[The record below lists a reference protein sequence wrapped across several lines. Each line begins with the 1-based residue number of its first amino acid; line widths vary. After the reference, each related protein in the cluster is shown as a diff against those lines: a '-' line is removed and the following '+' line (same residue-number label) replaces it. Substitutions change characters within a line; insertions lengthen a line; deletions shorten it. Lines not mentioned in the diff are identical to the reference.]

1 MLEGILKDVNSK
13 HPTEVN
19 IIPIFE
25 ITVSNIINQI
35 LFGFSYHSEAGK
47 LEFARYKDV
56 IARHMQMGFSPSCL
70 LGLTFPRSVRFLPF
84 IKGNMDLLVN
94 DYKFLTDYCSE
105 QIEKHRAEMASPDY
119 NSEDDPKDYVE
130 AYLRE
135 APNKPDSFTDIQ
147 LINNLFD
154 LWIAGQET
162 TSNTLIFS
170 VLYILHNPAVQDKL
184 HSELDSVVGS
194 DRRITLSDKSSLTYM
209 NAFINEVQR
218 SVNLLPQNLLHKT
231 MKDVK
236 VGEYFIK
243 KGTIILPQ
251 ISNVLYDEKVCIS
264 DFNWTF

>member
-1 MLEGILKDVNSK
+1 MLEGIFQNVNSK

-25 ITVSNIINQI
+25 ITVSNILNQI
-35 LFGFSYHSEAGK
+35 LFGFAYHKENEK
-47 LEFARYKDV
+47 LEFARYKDA
-56 IARHMQMGFSPSCL
+56 IARHMHMVFSLPCL
-70 LGLTFPRSVRFLPF
+70 LGLTFPRSIRFLPY
-84 IKGNMDLLVN
+84 IKGNMDLLMSN
-94 DYKFLTDYCSE
+94 YEILTGYCNE
-105 QIEKHRAEMASPDY
+105 QIKKHRAQMTSPDY
-119 NSEDDPKDYVE
+119 NSEDDPKDYVD

-135 APNKPDSFTDIQ
+135 ARNKPASFNDIQ
-147 LINNLFD
+147 LMNCLFD
-154 LWIAGQET
+154 LWVAGQET
-162 TSNTLIFS
+162 TANTLIFS

-184 HSELDSVVGS
+184 HNELDSMVGS

-231 MKDVK
+231 TKDVK